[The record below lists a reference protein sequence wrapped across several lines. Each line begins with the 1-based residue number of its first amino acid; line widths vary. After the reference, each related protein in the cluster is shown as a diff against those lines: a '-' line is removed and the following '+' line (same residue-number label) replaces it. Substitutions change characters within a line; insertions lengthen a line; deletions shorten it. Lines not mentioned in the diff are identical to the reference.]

1 MAHGSLMI
9 LQCWTDRVNFK
20 GLKRIEKDTK
30 GPELDSVGSN
40 LVRFGGSFGFLRFGR
55 FEVRF
60 LEVRKVQGSVFS
72 SPMM

>member
-30 GPELDSVGSN
+30 GPELD
-40 LVRFGGSFGFLRFGR
+40 
-55 FEVRF
+55 
-60 LEVRKVQGSVFS
+60 Q
-72 SPMM
+72 